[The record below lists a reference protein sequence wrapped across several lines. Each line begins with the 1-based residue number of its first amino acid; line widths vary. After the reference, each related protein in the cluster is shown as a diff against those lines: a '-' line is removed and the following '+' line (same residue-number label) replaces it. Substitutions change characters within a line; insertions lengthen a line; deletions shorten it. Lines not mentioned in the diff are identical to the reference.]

1 MCVICFEGIRVRHI
15 IQSKSNVFNNFYPF
29 SLKGEETQQES
40 YKYLTVDE
48 MKSLGDDSMPID
60 VTHDEGMKKSMDR
73 STEYP
78 TNVSVS

>member
-1 MCVICFEGIRVRHI
+1 MLF
-15 IQSKSNVFNNFYPF
+15 FF
-29 SLKGEETQQES
+29 KGEETQQES

-78 TNVSVS
+78 TNVSVSKSYANIHRLNNTNIRDSL

>member
-1 MCVICFEGIRVRHI
+1 
-15 IQSKSNVFNNFYPF
+15 
-29 SLKGEETQQES
+29 
-40 YKYLTVDE
+40 

-78 TNVSVS
+78 TNVSVSYSYANK